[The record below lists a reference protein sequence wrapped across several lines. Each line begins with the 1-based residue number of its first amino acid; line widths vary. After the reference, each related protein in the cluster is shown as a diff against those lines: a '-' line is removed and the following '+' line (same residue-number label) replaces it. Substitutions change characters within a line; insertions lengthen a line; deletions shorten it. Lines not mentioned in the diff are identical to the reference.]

1 MKIAVTYDE
10 NQNVFQHFGH
20 TEQFKI
26 YEIENN
32 EIISSKIL
40 SSDGEGHSA
49 LAQLL
54 ENENIDKLICGG
66 IGGCAVN
73 ALGQAGIEIFAGI
86 SGSADE
92 AVNALLNGTLEQT
105 TSPNCNHHGD
115 EEELA
120 FGGIDALQAFIHEIG
135 LPGTLRELGIT
146 DQSLLKTIADSCIR
160 NDGGYRQLTHAEIL
174 DILEECY

>member
-10 NQNVFQHFGH
+10 NQNVFQHFGL

-54 ENENIDKLICGG
+54 
-66 IGGCAVN
+66 
-73 ALGQAGIEIFAGI
+73 
-86 SGSADE
+86 
-92 AVNALLNGTLEQT
+92 
-105 TSPNCNHHGD
+105 
-115 EEELA
+115 
-120 FGGIDALQAFIHEIG
+120 
-135 LPGTLRELGIT
+135 
-146 DQSLLKTIADSCIR
+146 
-160 NDGGYRQLTHAEIL
+160 
-174 DILEECY
+174 

>member
-32 EIISSKIL
+32 SVVSSRVL

-54 ENENIDKLICGG
+54 ENENIDK
-66 IGGCAVN
+66 
-73 ALGQAGIEIFAGI
+73 
-86 SGSADE
+86 
-92 AVNALLNGTLEQT
+92 
-105 TSPNCNHHGD
+105 
-115 EEELA
+115 
-120 FGGIDALQAFIHEIG
+120 
-135 LPGTLRELGIT
+135 
-146 DQSLLKTIADSCIR
+146 
-160 NDGGYRQLTHAEIL
+160 
-174 DILEECY
+174 